1 MLHARLRPLRAA
13 LAGLSVLFVLTACQ
27 REAEAP
33 APPPA
38 APAPAC
44 TLTMG
49 WDPWEPY
56 HFEDVDGKLRG
67 LEIELVEAIANGAGC
82 TMRYERGQ
90 WNQLLAK
97 LDRGEI
103 DVLSAA
109 TPTEERRA
117 YALFSEPYRSESF
130 RLFVRAGEA
139 ERFSGQDLPGLI
151 GAGMRIGTTLGYVYT
166 PEISALR
173 DGDATAGAFVDHPEA
188 ELAFLA
194 LIENRVDGVL
204 EDPYVAAAILRRRG
218 WQDLVVQHPLDLGEN
233 QVSFMFSKASVKPE
247 VVQRFDQSLAALK
260 QSGQL
265 EAIVRRYRL

>member
-1 MLHARLRPLRAA
+1 MSRVRLGLAPAWLLSLIA
-13 LAGLSVLFVLTACQ
+13 LFSAPACQ
-27 REAEAP
+27 RETE
-33 APPPA
+33 APPPL
-38 APAPAC
+38 APSPAESC

-67 LEIELVEAIANGAGC
+67 LEIELVEAIAEGAGC
-82 TMRYERGQ
+82 TVRYERGH
-90 WNQLLAK
+90 WNQLLGK

-103 DVLSAA
+103 DLLSAA

-117 YALFSEPYRSESF
+117 YALFSAPYRTESF
-130 RLFVRAGEA
+130 RLFVRSGEV
-139 ERFSGQDLPGLI
+139 ERFSGQDLAALI
-151 GAGMRIGTTLGYVYT
+151 AAGMRIGTTLGYVYT
-166 PEISALR
+166 PEISLLR
-173 DGDATAGAFVDHPEA
+173 DADATAGAFVDHPEA

-218 WQDLVVQHPLDLGEN
+218 WQELVEQHPLDLGEN

-247 VVQRFDQSLAALK
+247 IAERFDRSLASLK
-260 QSGQL
+260 QAGRL
-265 EAIVRRYRL
+265 DAIIRRYRL

>member
-1 MLHARLRPLRAA
+1 MIHATIRSSLALLAA
-13 LAGLSVLFVLTACQ
+13 LSVLLGLPACQ

-33 APPPA
+33 PPPPA
-38 APAPAC
+38 PPTPTC

-82 TMRYERGQ
+82 TVRYERGQ

-103 DVLSAA
+103 DLLTAA
-109 TPTEERRA
+109 TPTEERKA
-117 YALFSEPYRSESF
+117 YALFSQPYRSESF
-130 RLFVRAGEA
+130 RLFVRSGEA
-139 ERFSGQDLPGLI
+139 ERFSGQDLASLI
-151 GAGMRIGTTLGYVYT
+151 AGGMRVGTTLGYVYT

-173 DGDATAGAFVDHPEA
+173 DADATAGAFVDHPEA

-218 WQDLVVQHPLDLGEN
+218 WQELVVQHPLDLGEN
-233 QVSFMFSKASVKPE
+233 QVSYMFSKASVKPE
-247 VVQRFDQSLAALK
+247 VVARFDQSLSSLK
-260 QSGQL
+260 NAGRL
-265 EAIVRRYRL
+265 DEIIRRYRL